1 MSRSGIVT
9 TDDSL
14 ELLLDTICNT
24 FGAVVFISILASVL
38 AQNSAPRP
46 VTPEETDVAIEVTF
60 AQQRKL
66 AELQQQTALL
76 ETQLQQ
82 QENLLERFSSPEAL
96 TLAQQLLQDTTS
108 HAELTA
114 QKTQAVE
121 AMVLTERQQLELE
134 RILQNQL
141 SQIEQRQQEQ
151 KDAENDLRNLDT
163 LEGHTAEVRRVHE
176 TTKFG
181 FTFALDNGR
190 LYAVHVSDDPRS
202 DLMSISI
209 NRNHCTVTEVAGT
222 TTIRPIA
229 NGGIL
234 LRDAADA
241 EQLARSELQV
251 VNQRFIIRLFVA
263 RDSFAEYLPVKE
275 AMVDLGLEYSIEVME
290 GDDVELTLTDR
301 VQERTF
307 VQ

>member
-151 KDAENDLRNLDT
+151 QDAENDLRNLDT

>member
-151 KDAENDLRNLDT
+151 QDAENDLRNLDT

-190 LYAVHVSDDPRS
+190 LYAVHVSDDSRS